1 MTRSRATLA
10 LATLAVATL
19 LVAGPAAAQEPMI
32 TVEPSADLADG
43 DTLTVTV
50 AGFPASSETFVS
62 GQCVTPIEDPLQ
74 QCDVAN
80 IVPVPLDANGG
91 ATFEITVKVGPIGTG
106 SCGPDADDCVIL
118 VGSLTEPENA
128 ASPISFA
135 EQAGDGTPQKLGAAD
150 VAVRPTGTWRSP
162 DGTEIGPVDVKPAAN
177 YPAEGLFLRP
187 VTVEVRADG

>member
-10 LATLAVATL
+10 LATFAVAML

-91 ATFEITVKVGPIGTG
+91 ATFEITVKVGSIGTG

-135 EQAGDGTPQKLGAAD
+135 EQAGDGTPQPTAVNTGDGLSPSDNSAVLLAAAAGLLLVGGGAIAL
-150 VAVRPTGTWRSP
+150 RRRF
-162 DGTEIGPVDVKPAAN
+162 VDS
-177 YPAEGLFLRP
+177 
-187 VTVEVRADG
+187 

>member
-74 QCDVAN
+74 QCDVAT
-80 IVPVPLDANGG
+80 IVPVALDANGG

-106 SCGPDADDCVIL
+106 NCGPDADDCVIM
-118 VGSLTEPENA
+118 VGSLAEPENA
-128 ASPISFA
+128 AAPISFA
-135 EQAGDGTPQKLGAAD
+135 GQDGDGTPQPTAVNTGDGLSPSGNSAALLAAAAGLLLVGGGAMAL
-150 VAVRPTGTWRSP
+150 RRRF
-162 DGTEIGPVDVKPAAN
+162 VDS
-177 YPAEGLFLRP
+177 
-187 VTVEVRADG
+187 